1 MRWAEQAARMRE
13 TRNAYESFS
22 LKPEQ
27 KAKFRRPRL
36 NKTRVLNWKPR
47 LNRGCRKFLALRA
60 WIQFLLTSCN
70 IRPFNFPLLVNNLP
84 LIFMPLAWP
93 PRL

>member
-1 MRWAEQAARMRE
+1 MRE
-13 TRNAYESFS
+13 TRNVYEPFRRKS
-22 LKPEQ
+22 EE

-47 LNRGCRKFLALRA
+47 LNRGCRRFLALRT
-60 WIQFLLTSCN
+60 WVQLLLTSCN
-70 IRPFNFPLLVNNLP
+70 IRSEEVSQSPFSFHLLVINLP
-84 LIFMPLAWP
+84 LIFMHLPWP